1 MKPSNVISG
10 SDDKAREE
18 LQKIFDA
25 QNAGLN
31 VSLEALSSSK
41 KAEPISVAVA
51 EQSGPTLLSRNRA
64 NAPIFRDRLR
74 TSLVE
79 LAQSRTK
86 KGRTFGPRQTTWRSK
101 LLALFEGH

>member
-31 VSLEALSSSK
+31 VNLEALFPSK
-41 KAEPISVAVA
+41 KTEPVSVAVT
-51 EQSGPTLLSRNRA
+51 QQNSPTLLSRNRA
-64 NAPIFRDRLR
+64 SASIFRDRLR

-79 LAQSRTK
+79 LAQNRTK

-101 LLALFEGH
+101 LLALFDGH